1 MTAISSATPSAHPAG
16 ARPGGSA
23 VTVQH
28 GDTLSAIAA
37 RSGVSL
43 QSLIAANP
51 QIANPN
57 RIYPGDTINVPGGMG
72 RAAPAPAAT
81 GAGRASGGAQPASMG
96 LSQSGLNH
104 IKSHEGLRTT
114 AYRDPVGVLTIGYGH
129 TGPDVKP
136 GQKITEAQ
144 AEALLR
150 KDVAWAENAVRKNV
164 KVPLTQGQFDALTSF
179 TFNCGAG
186 ALQKSTL
193 LKKLNA
199 GDYAGAQAEFGKWV
213 HGGGKVLPGLVRRR
227 NEEAQMFGNRGPQ
240 GGTAPAP
247 APAPAPSPAP
257 GGNAGHRS
265 HVVKSGDTMSGIAAR
280 HGVSLQALI
289 AANPQV
295 RNPNLIHPGQ
305 KIHIPGGSGGAPAPA
320 PAPRSYTV
328 RSGDTMS
335 GIAARHGVS
344 LQALT
349 AANPQVRNPNLIYP
363 GQKIHIPGGGGK
375 ADGANGG
382 TGPTAPKQPTPAG
395 NATGARAAKIAE
407 SFLGRNASELKRS
420 GDLPMN
426 PNVPSNVCCANFVSA
441 VLQKNGQLSKG
452 EHTDAVRVLNT
463 TLRKKGWTPVSM
475 ANARPGDVVIMQRGG
490 VSHTEIVAKNENG
503 KITLIGSNNRNAD
516 GSQRITYDAGTWWHS
531 KVSAILTPPR

>member
-1 MTAISSATPSAHPAG
+1 MTAISSAA
-16 ARPGGSA
+16 PGGAPAAAASGGSS

-28 GDTLSAIAA
+28 GDTLSAIAT

-43 QSLIAANP
+43 SSLIAANP

-57 RIYPGDTINVPGGMG
+57 RIYPGDVISVPGGMG
-72 RAAPAPAAT
+72 RAPAPTSTTGAAPAQ
-81 GAGRASGGAQPASMG
+81 GGTQPAGMS

-104 IKSHEGLRTT
+104 IKGHEGLRTT
-114 AYRDPVGVLTIGYGH
+114 AYRDPVGILTIGYGH
-129 TGPDVKP
+129 TGADVKP

-150 KDVAWAENAVRKNV
+150 KDVAWAENAVRKHV

-213 HGGGKVLPGLVRRR
+213 RGGGRVLPGLVRRR
-227 NEEAQMFGNRGPQ
+227 DEEAQMFGNRGPQ

-247 APAPAPSPAP
+247 APSPAPTTPAPSPSPAP
-257 GGNAGHRS
+257 GGHIGSRS
-265 HVVKSGDTMSGIAAR
+265 YTVRSGDTLSGIAAR
-280 HGVSLQALI
+280 HGVSLSALT
-289 AANPQV
+289 AANPQI

-305 KIHIPGGSGGAPAPA
+305 KI
-320 PAPRSYTV
+320 
-328 RSGDTMS
+328 
-335 GIAARHGVS
+335 
-344 LQALT
+344 
-349 AANPQVRNPNLIYP
+349 N
-363 GQKIHIPGGGGK
+363 IPGGGK
-375 ADGANGG
+375 
-382 TGPTAPKQPTPAG
+382 PTAPVQGPGPSTPTPAG
-395 NATGARAAKIAE
+395 NATGARTAQIAE

-426 PNVPSNVCCANFVSA
+426 PNVPNNVCCANFVSA
-441 VLQKNGQLSKG
+441 VLQKNGLLSKS

-463 TLRKKGWTPVSM
+463 TLRKKGWNEVSM
-475 ANARPGDVVIMQRGG
+475 ANAKPGDVVIMQRGG

-503 KITLIGSNNRNAD
+503 KITLVGSNNRNAD